1 LGAIVSPTATFGR
14 LTGLE
19 IFARFWL
26 SLALL
31 VVTVVYGIVGYR
43 LVEGWNLLDS
53 FYMTVITLST
63 VGFREVHELSS
74 GGQAFTISLIVLGVA
89 TVFSALGVVTGMLA
103 TGELGRWVHRRR
115 DEKRMSR
122 LRHHFIIAGYGR
134 VGRFASEEL
143 AREGI
148 SFVIVDPDSR
158 LAPELEA
165 NDLPY
170 LIGDASEDAI
180 LEEAGVERARGL
192 ICVTDSD
199 AANVSIT
206 LTARAL
212 NPRLMIVARASR
224 PEADDKLVRAGAD
237 RAVSA
242 AALGGVW
249 LAHLALRPAVN
260 DFFDVVTRGG
270 DLGFEEIRV
279 LPGSPLDGKTVAEV
293 RETYARTTVL
303 AIRHDGELTPLPEE
317 SSTIGPGDDAIV
329 GGPIEAIRRMSG

>member
-1 LGAIVSPTATFGR
+1 MLSTATLGR
-14 LTGLE
+14 FTGLA

-31 VVTVVYGIVGYR
+31 VVTVVYGVVGYR

-74 GGQAFTISLIVLGVA
+74 GGQAFTISLILLGLV

-115 DEKRMSR
+115 DEKRISH
-122 LRHHFIIAGYGR
+122 LRRHFVIAGYGR

-148 SFVIVDPDSR
+148 PFVVVDPDSR
-158 LAPELEA
+158 LAEGLEA
-165 NDLPY
+165 DDIPY
-170 LIGDASEDAI
+170 LIGDASEDAV
-180 LEEAGVERARGL
+180 LEEAGIDRARGL
-192 ICVTDSD
+192 ICAADSD

-212 NPRLMIVARASR
+212 NPELMIVARASR

-260 DFFDVVTRGG
+260 DFFDVVTRGD
-270 DLGFEEIRV
+270 DLGFEEIRAQH
-279 LPGSPLDGKTVAEV
+279 GSPLEGRTVAEV
-293 RETYARTTVL
+293 RTLYPRTSVL
-303 AIRHDGELTPLPEE
+303 ALRQQGELRPLPEDG
-317 SSTIGPGDDAIV
+317 TIIGPGDDVIV
-329 GGPIEAIRRMSG
+329 GGPLEAIRKMSG